1 MESIYHS
8 LEKLRTR
15 IVPKLQLTHFRL
27 RVGNSI

>member
-15 IVPKLQLTHFRL
+15 IVPKLQLTQVRL
-27 RVGNSI
+27 RVGYSI